1 MGPSGESFMTESWV
15 PRLYEDYLDTIGRCT
30 SELRQQSDEE
40 IEYQLFEQFDGGA
53 WSFLHED
60 NLIKL
65 RDAGYIDDEMV
76 AMSKQVRE
84 RWLALQK
91 KSWTTAEIR
100 TRREW
105 QELFELCDRLRLRSL
120 KRPRET

>member
-1 MGPSGESFMTESWV
+1 MTESWV

-40 IEYQLFEQFDGGA
+40 IEYQLYEQFDGGA

-65 RDAGYIDDEMV
+65 RDAGYIDDEMM
-76 AMSKQVRE
+76 AMSKEVR
-84 RWLALQK
+84 RLWLALRE
-91 KSWTTAEIR
+91 KSWTVAEIR
-100 TRREW
+100 TRKEW
-105 QELFELCDRLRLRSL
+105 QELFELCDRLRLKSL